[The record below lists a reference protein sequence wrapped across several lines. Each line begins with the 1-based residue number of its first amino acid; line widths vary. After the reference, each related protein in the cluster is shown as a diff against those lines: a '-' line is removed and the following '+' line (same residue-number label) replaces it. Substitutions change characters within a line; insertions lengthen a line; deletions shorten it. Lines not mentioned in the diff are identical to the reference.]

1 MKKLVS
7 LLLVLVMVLGFAAVA
22 SAEAPVKVCIVFS
35 GLLGDKSYNDS
46 CMEGANRAVQDF
58 GIELKTLEG
67 TEATE
72 WEQNFLFACE

>member
-1 MKKLVS
+1 MKKVVS
-7 LLLVLVMVLGFAAVA
+7 LLIVLVLALSLVVSA
-22 SAEAPVKVCIVFS
+22 SAEEPAKVCIVFS

-46 CMEGANRAVQDF
+46 CMEGANRAVEDF

-72 WEQNFLFACE
+72 WE

>member
-1 MKKLVS
+1 MKQVVS
-7 LLLVLVMVLGFAAVA
+7 LLIVLVLALGLVVSA
-22 SAEAPVKVCIVFS
+22 SAEEPVKVCIVFT

-46 CMEGANRAVQDF
+46 CMEGANRAVEDF

-72 WEQNFLFACE
+72 W